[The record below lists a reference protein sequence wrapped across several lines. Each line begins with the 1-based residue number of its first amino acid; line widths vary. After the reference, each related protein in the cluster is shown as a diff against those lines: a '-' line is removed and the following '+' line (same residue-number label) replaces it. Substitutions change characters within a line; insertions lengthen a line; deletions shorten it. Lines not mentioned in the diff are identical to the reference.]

1 MGTLNW
7 RSQETQTPIA
17 GIVPSHLTTRR
28 LRFGTAGLSDDNLM
42 ERFLFGGSGG
52 SGLRGGSLS
61 AGDCSFG
68 ELQLRHVP

>member
-28 LRFGTAGLSDDNLM
+28 LRFGTAGLSGDNLVG
-42 ERFLFGGSGG
+42 RFLFGGSGLG
-52 SGLRGGSLS
+52 GGSLS

-68 ELQLRHVP
+68 EPQLRHVP